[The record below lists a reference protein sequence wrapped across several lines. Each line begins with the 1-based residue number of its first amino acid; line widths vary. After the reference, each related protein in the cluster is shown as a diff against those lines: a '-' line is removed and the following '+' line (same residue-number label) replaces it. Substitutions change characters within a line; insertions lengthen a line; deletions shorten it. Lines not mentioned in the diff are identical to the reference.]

1 MRANEI
7 DSSERIDARQTDN
20 QPSNDT
26 DGPAHGDRTSNE
38 TSQIG
43 QNGKQVR
50 RHSLAARAA
59 DECGTVAGDGVDERC
74 RARRTIVDVE
84 DLVAAVIDG
93 VGGEV
98 TA

>member
-1 MRANEI
+1 MRANET

-43 QNGKQVR
+43 QNAKQVR
-50 RHSLAARAA
+50 RHSLGARAA

-74 RARRTIVDVE
+74 RARRTIVDAE
-84 DLVAAVIDG
+84 DLVVAALDALAG
-93 VGGEV
+93 V